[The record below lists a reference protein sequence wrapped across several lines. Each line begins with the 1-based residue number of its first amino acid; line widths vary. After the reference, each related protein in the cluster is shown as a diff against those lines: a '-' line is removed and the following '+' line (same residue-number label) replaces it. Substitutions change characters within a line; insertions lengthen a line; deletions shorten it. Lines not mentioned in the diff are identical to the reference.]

1 MIQATLERKPDK
13 KDEEKFN
20 KAIKEYMNEPKGKNK
35 IDRIFSKL
43 DKKIKEDEKKYLV

>member
-1 MIQATLERKPDK
+1 MIQVEPDK

-20 KAIKEYMNEPKGKNK
+20 KAIKEYMNEPKGKSK

-43 DKKIKEDEKKYLV
+43 DKKIKEDEKKN